1 MSKAKPTVFVVDDD
15 DAVRN
20 MIGQLVEAVN
30 LNAETFSSAQEFLDS
45 YDPAHPGC
53 LILDVRMP
61 GMSGIKLQAELLD
74 RNICL
79 PIIFVSGHGDVP
91 MAAETFKKG
100 AVDFIEK
107 PFRNQALLEQIQ
119 IALAKDARLRQD
131 QAKREAAKAKLALLS
146 PRERE
151 VMELVRAGKP
161 NRVIAEKLRL
171 SQRTVEAHRAN
182 IMEKLQVNSVAELVT
197 MLNAVEGASGCTADL

>member
-20 MIGQLVEAVN
+20 MIGQLVEAVD

-45 YDPAHPGC
+45 YDPARPGC

-61 GMSGIKLQAELLD
+61 GMSGMKLQEELVE

-91 MAAETFKKG
+91 MAAEAFKRG

-107 PFRNQALLEQIQ
+107 PFRNQALLDQIQ
-119 IALAKDARLRQD
+119 VALAEDARLRQN
-131 QAKREAAKAKLALLS
+131 QAKREAVKARLALLS

-161 NRVIAEKLRL
+161 NKVIAGELGL
-171 SQRTVEAHRAN
+171 SQRTVEVHRAG
-182 IMEKLQVNSVAELVT
+182 IMEKLQVNALAELVT
-197 MLNAVEGASGCTADL
+197 MVNAVKGAS

>member
-20 MIGQLVEAVN
+20 MIGQLIEAVD
-30 LNAETFSSAQEFLDS
+30 LKAETFSSAQEFLDS
-45 YDPAHPGC
+45 YDPARPGC

-61 GMSGIKLQAELLD
+61 VMSGMKLHEELLD
-74 RNICL
+74 RSICL

-91 MAAETFKKG
+91 MAAEAFKKG

-119 IALAKDARLRQD
+119 VALAKDARFRQD
-131 QAKREAAKAKLALLS
+131 QAKRQAVKAKLALLTS
-146 PRERE
+146 RERQ
-151 VMELVRAGKP
+151 VLDLVRAGKLSK
-161 NRVIAEKLRL
+161 VIARELGI
-171 SQRTVEAHRAN
+171 SQKTVDVHRSH
-182 IMEKLQVNSVAELVT
+182 IMEKMNAESVAELIT
-197 MLNAVEGASGCTADL
+197 LLNKAADPS

>member
-30 LNAETFSSAQEFLDS
+30 LDVETFSSAQEFLDS
-45 YDPAHPGC
+45 HDPARPGC

-61 GMSGIKLQAELLD
+61 GMSGIKLQAGLLD

-91 MAAETFKKG
+91 MAAEAFKKG

-131 QAKREAAKAKLALLS
+131 QAKREAAKAKFALLS

-151 VMELVRAGKP
+151 VMELVRAGRP
-161 NRVIAEKLRL
+161 NRVIAEELGL
-171 SQRTVEAHRAN
+171 SQRTVEAHRAG

-197 MLNAVEGASGCTADL
+197 MVNAVDGAS